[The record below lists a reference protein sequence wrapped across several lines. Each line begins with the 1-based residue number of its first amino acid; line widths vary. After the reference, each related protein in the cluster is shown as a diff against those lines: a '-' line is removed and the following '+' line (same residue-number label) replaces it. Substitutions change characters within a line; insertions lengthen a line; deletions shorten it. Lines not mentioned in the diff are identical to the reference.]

1 MTVTNKLKIHM
12 DDHRLVPRIEAVQ
25 GDANTRVLELT
36 LLSGGV
42 AWTVPADTE
51 VSVAYDKSDGTRGWY
66 DTLPDGTA
74 ACAVAGNVITAILA
88 PQVLTA
94 VGKVRVVVI
103 LRDKNGSSQLGA
115 FPVTVLVISNPAA
128 GSEISNDYY
137 HYTSLGEMNQAL
149 EKMSEELARLLG
161 YEESAR
167 QSAEEA
173 AANAQE
179 AEASA
184 LEAEAKAPLIC
195 TVTGSPTSG
204 KMACDRT
211 MAEVWAAHQAGR
223 YVYALHGGRVFGPVD
238 VYETTARFGS
248 VDGQSQYQI
257 TLIADGTVVLESIS
271 MAKAGDIPT
280 VLPNPHALT
289 INGVP
294 YDGSEAVALEIPEP
308 LICTVTGSDT
318 AGYSCDTSW
327 AQIREAADQGR
338 VVLARISYT
347 FYYLRFITNS
357 YAEFIHIYA
366 LTSEAC
372 LKILTIYT
380 DGSAPTI
387 KTVTL
392 AQDTSTALPIP
403 TAADAGKVPVV
414 KEDGSGYA
422 LGNKV
427 ELIKSITIGDDAE
440 EANSLTI
447 DADEDGNPFELVYAR
462 LQSYFPGYTGTSE
475 IPNVS
480 FTMVNGYDHGAIHP
494 AVYTSG
500 FPVVPKSQPRS
511 SIYVMDTRG
520 PQLFEYGSRSNVSWE
535 LAGGDISN
543 SRVFYSGP
551 ENLEY
556 FSPITSIGGTSM
568 LIYPGCKFEL
578 WGVRK

>member
-1 MTVTNKLKIHM
+1 MTVTNKLTIHM

-204 KMACDRT
+204 KMVCDRT

-257 TLIADGTVVLESIS
+257 TLIADGTVVFESIS

-289 INGVP
+289 INGAP
-294 YDGSEAVALEIPEP
+294 YDGSEAVELEIPEP
-308 LICTVTGSDT
+308 LICTVTGSDA

-338 VVLARISYT
+338 VVLARKSYT
-347 FYYLRFITNS
+347 FFYLRFITSS
-357 YAEFIHIYA
+357 YAEFTHISGEYSK
-366 LTSEAC
+366 T
-372 LKILTIYT
+372 LTIYS

-387 KTVTL
+387 ETVTL
-392 AQDTSTALPIP
+392 AQGASTALPTP

-462 LQSYFPGYTGTSE
+462 LQSYFPKYTGTSE

-480 FTMVNGYDHGAIHP
+480 FTMVNGYTYGAIYP
-494 AVYTSG
+494 AVYTRG
-500 FPVVPKSQPRS
+500 FPVVSNAQPRS

-520 PQLFEYGSRSNVSWE
+520 PQLYEYGFRTNVSGE
-535 LAGGDISN
+535 LAGGNHSD
-543 SRVFYSGP
+543 SRMFYRGP

-556 FSPITSIGGTSM
+556 FSPITSIGGTKM

-578 WGVRK
+578 WGVRR